1 MESVKNLNYVDEL
14 DQLPKILIL
23 GKTQQGKSTLIK
35 HLDRDNKIQI
45 GIGNGVESCT
55 KGLNTY
61 KIYLRG
67 VHKEVVLIDT

>member
-35 HLDRDNKIQI
+35 HLDRDNKI
-45 GIGNGVESCT
+45 
-55 KGLNTY
+55 
-61 KIYLRG
+61 
-67 VHKEVVLIDT
+67 